1 MINTPHT
8 MELLFQKCEFCSKQ
22 RLGRARLSLL
32 LLLHLPLVEDE
43 LFTLEDVAVRASALP
58 RAGGDRREK
67 APRAELLLESRVEL
81 RHLGTPR
88 LEGEGM
94 AATNDLRH
102 RSLVRALLLLRQVD
116 AVAGQVPLLEQRSI
130 HLHNAVLDEG
140 LRAHEL
146 VVRSV
151 VDDVHDLALARRVLA
166 APAEV
171 ARVQAQR
178 PNLRVPAAAAH
189 QTHALRADLRHG
201 RRAAHLELAL
211 LLVNVALSA
220 GGAVLVAAVT
230 PDTHDA
236 RLARLFTT
244 T

>member
-22 RLGRARLSLL
+22 RLGRARLS

-81 RHLGTPR
+81 RNLGTPR

-94 AATNDLRH
+94 AASNDLRH
-102 RSLVRALLLLRQVD
+102 RTLVRSLLLLGQIN
-116 AVAGQVPLLEQRSI
+116 AVAGQVPLLEQRGI
-130 HLHNAVLDEG
+130 HLHNGVLDKG
-140 LRAHEL
+140 LRAHKL
-146 VVRSV
+146 VVRGV
-151 VDDVHDLALARRVLA
+151 VDNVHDLALPRRVLA
-166 APAEV
+166 SPAEV
-171 ARVQAQR
+171 AGVQTQR
-178 PNLRVPAAAAH
+178 PNLRVPAAATNHA
-189 QTHALRADLRHG
+189 HALHADLRHG

-211 LLVNVALSA
+211 LLVDVALTA
-220 GGAVLVAAVT
+220 GGAVLMAAVT
-230 PDTHDA
+230 TDTHDA
-236 RLARLFTT
+236 RLARDFTT